1 MQVRVFTV
9 KQDRSRRGHRYE
21 ETSKLEVPR
30 LTSVGNRTRA
40 SALGGEHSS
49 KELFE
54 QYVNSHSEHLHMSAR
69 PVENARD
76 NIIISIIL
84 LYVAGDIK
92 DGAYSAQENHHPQ
105 QEGRHPADHAQS
117 PQESPDQE
125 N

>member
-1 MQVRVFTV
+1 MKRLD
-9 KQDRSRRGHRYE
+9 QDHLHY
-21 ETSKLEVPR
+21 KLEVPR
-30 LTSVGNRTRA
+30 LTSVWNRTRA
-40 SALGGEHSS
+40 FAVGGKHSS

-54 QYVNSHSEHLHMSAR
+54 QRVNSYSEHLHMSAR

-76 NIIISIIL
+76 NNIIIISIIL

-105 QEGRHPADHAQS
+105 QEGRHPPDHAQS